1 VILPDA
7 DVKIFLTASPEARA
21 RRRTQELAD
30 KGMPDTYE
38 NVLADML
45 RRDEQDRS
53 RDVAPAIAAPDAV
66 HFDNSYDGFD
76 EAVEAMLALIREGL
90 SKKGKEI

>member
-1 VILPDA
+1 
-7 DVKIFLTASPEARA
+7 
-21 RRRTQELAD
+21 
-30 KGMPDTYE
+30 
-38 NVLADML
+38 ML